1 MLELSKLETQTD
13 IDDDDDETLVNF
25 YISWDK

>member
-25 YISWDK
+25 YISWDN